1 LVITCLPELIFDL
14 DLSGGLIT
22 MASLGGIDREGGASA
37 VVGSTAPFPR
47 AGITRDGEIPMSDE
61 PRENLDALRG
71 MATQLNAATTEAG
84 MVVHAVDH
92 FLSEELGVGVAAATR
107 PFDSQRAL
115 GEDDR
120 ELVVTTHLAFGRVQ
134 GKERLYVLR
143 ATLEKN
149 EWKENFTKIV
159 GEERIAWSA
168 CSRELKLQSFVMLP
182 ELLGN
187 LAVRVEEV
195 ANQTSKT
202 TAIVRELIDAMKQP
216 PPRQLDRESDQ
227 DAEPTPLGEGGSEPE
242 DIPLHELSVSAA
254 PDLFKRPRPR

>member
-1 LVITCLPELIFDL
+1 MT
-14 DLSGGLIT
+14 
-22 MASLGGIDREGGASA
+22 
-37 VVGSTAPFPR
+37 
-47 AGITRDGEIPMSDE
+47 DE
-61 PRENLDALRG
+61 PRENLEALRG

-84 MVVHAVDH
+84 MVVQSVDH
-92 FLSEELGVGVAAATR
+92 FLSEELGVGVSAMTR
-107 PFDSQRAL
+107 PFDSQRAI

-149 EWKENFTKIV
+149 EWKENYTKIV

-168 CSRELKLQSFVMLP
+168 CSRELKLQSFAMLP
-182 ELLGN
+182 ELLAN
-187 LAVRVEEV
+187 LAVRVDEV

-202 TAIVRELIDAMKQP
+202 TAIVRDLIEAMKHP
-216 PPRQLDRESDQ
+216 SPRQLDRERQ
-227 DAEPTPLGEGGSEPE
+227 PEAELDPLEETVSEPG

-254 PDLFKRPRPR
+254 PELFKRPRPR